1 MKKQITDRVKSVE
14 DAFKE
19 LGRKMEM
26 PDMSM
31 LPEPIANNATSTIK
45 LLTVIEAL
53 NEGWFPSEDDGG
65 YTPYWWIDWPNGS
78 SAAFGYSHTHLAPS
92 FTNSYFGVGFRLRL
106 KTRALAKYVAEVEQ
120 FKKLYEAIIIK

>member
-1 MKKQITDRVKSVE
+1 MEKITDRVKSVS
-14 DAFKE
+14 DAFE
-19 LGRKMEM
+19 VLNRPFNM
-26 PDMSM
+26 PDLSA
-31 LPEPIANNATSTIK
+31 LPEKLVNRFLDEYK

-106 KTRALAKYVAEVEQ
+106 KPRALAEYVAEVEQ
-120 FKKLYEAIIIK
+120 FKKLYETLFFE

>member
-65 YTPYWWIDWPNGS
+65 YTPYWWIDWRSGS
-78 SAAFGYSHTHLAPS
+78 SAAFGLSSPNFAPS
-92 FTNSYFGVGFRLRL
+92 YSSSNFGVGFRLRL
-106 KTRALAKYVAEVEQ
+106 KTRALAEYVAEVEQ
-120 FKKLYEAIIIK
+120 FKKLYETLFFE